1 MLSLHYLHLFIP
13 ALIHSDGRVLS
24 TSIYLIHLNGDG
36 LKDYF
41 TAGKMNVYEKLNIY
55 IVEMSN

>member
-1 MLSLHYLHLFIP
+1 MNVVFRKGQSKTIMSWTGTHGGISG
-13 ALIHSDGRVLS
+13 I
-24 TSIYLIHLNGDG
+24 